1 MPQITDIK
9 RQKKN
14 PKRFSVYIDGKFS
27 FGLDADNLVKSGL
40 EVSQEISQE
49 EIEKMVKENEF
60 FKIYEQVLKFFS
72 YRPRSEKELRD
83 WFKKKEV
90 GEEVQKLIC
99 QKLKQVGLLN
109 DEEFAKWWIEQR
121 TAFRP
126 SGLRL
131 LALELRQKGISKDLI
146 SKLLNCYI
154 PKDAE
159 YELVKKAVE
168 KKLKSL
174 RHLSDLELRKKLGAF
189 LSRRGFSFAVIK
201 KIIGEIKSFSL

>member
-159 YELVKKAVE
+159 YELAKKAVE

>member
-1 MPQITDIK
+1 VPQITDIK

-14 PKRFSVYIDGKFS
+14 SKRFSVYIDGKFS

-159 YELVKKAVE
+159 YELAKKAVE

>member
-1 MPQITDIK
+1 VPQITDIK

-159 YELVKKAVE
+159 YELAKKAVE